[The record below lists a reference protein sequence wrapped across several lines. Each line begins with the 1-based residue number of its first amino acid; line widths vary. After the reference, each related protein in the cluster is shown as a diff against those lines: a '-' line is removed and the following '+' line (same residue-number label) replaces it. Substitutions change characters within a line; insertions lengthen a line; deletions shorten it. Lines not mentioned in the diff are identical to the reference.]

1 MDFDKVRE
9 AARGGARI
17 DGVLSRK
24 GARFLAN
31 EQGMTVMLGR
41 GGNEEARERA
51 GIAWQGK
58 QQFSFSQAQCLA
70 HTSMALYLSQIR
82 DP

>member
-17 DGVLSRK
+17 DGVLSRN

-41 GGNEEARERA
+41 GENEEARERA
-51 GIAWQGK
+51 GKGSSSSRSAR
-58 QQFSFSQAQCLA
+58 
-70 HTSMALYLSQIR
+70 LSA
-82 DP
+82 